1 VVDTKLK
8 NIKKA
13 NVNDTF
19 IKIVPLAL
27 ILLIVPMIVYLKEI
41 TLKGAITEFNA
52 STSVYDFF
60 SYYKVLWLIVFTVSS
75 ILFVSCYV
83 YAKKLK
89 FKLSF
94 GFIPLFVYYLFVFL
108 STSYSKYHEVA
119 LNGFTDRY
127 EGFWVISC
135 YVIICFIAAHFITY
149 EKDIKLLFGAL
160 IVCATFLCILGI
172 SQFFDFDFLQMD
184 FFKKL
189 MLPSEAHKLA
199 DSLNFKF
206 PTRYIYLTLFNPNY
220 VGSFCAVV
228 LPISVVILLFTKKVY
243 TKIFF
248 GILSS
253 LILVN
258 LIGSRS
264 SAGYVGV
271 LITVLFL
278 IVLLRRKI
286 LKYWIPILALVI
298 CCSGVLIY
306 INQSYSGL
314 IVNEVRGFLP
324 QKQAPI
330 VYADGDNRYITDMT
344 IDKNNMTIYV
354 GATPLTIKF
363 NSKDK
368 ALSFLDDTGKDVT
381 VMKSPDDDALLT
393 FDSPKY
399 LGLSIKIIKSILEVS
414 ATNTKYYVYLDNTG
428 SFKLLNSASKP
439 VDIVNPPSF
448 GFEGYERWAS
458 SRGYIWSRSIPLLK
472 DTLVLGHGPDTYA
485 LYFPQ
490 NDFHGKIKSFSI
502 PNILV
507 DKPHNMYLQMAI
519 NTGVVSLIAFLVF
532 VLWYI
537 GSSFRLYF
545 RPKKSESFYYMS
557 GAACVLS
564 VIGFLVSGL
573 ANDSNVN
580 ISPIFWI
587 LLGTGFACNRLYKK
601 ELLVAD
607 TNSVDK
613 LPTSSESSKK
623 PSISPVKN

>member
-1 VVDTKLK
+1 VVDIKLK
-8 NIKKA
+8 NFKKA
-13 NVNDTF
+13 DVNDTF
-19 IKIVPLAL
+19 IKIIPLAL
-27 ILLIVPMIVYLKEI
+27 ILLIVPMIVYLKEVI
-41 TLKGAITEFNA
+41 LKGAVTEFNA

-60 SYYKVLWLIVFTVSS
+60 SYYKVLWLLVFSVSS
-75 ILFVSCYV
+75 ILFASFYA

-108 STSYSKYHEVA
+108 STSYSEYHEVA
-119 LNGFTDRY
+119 LNGFTDRF

-149 EKDIKLLFGAL
+149 KKDIKLLFGAL
-160 IVCATFLCILGI
+160 IICTTLLCILGI
-172 SQFFDFDFLQMD
+172 SQFFGFDFLQMD

-199 DSLNFKF
+199 DSLSFKF

-220 VGSFCAVV
+220 VGSFCAMV
-228 LPISVVILLFTKKVY
+228 LPISVVILLFTKKIYV
-243 TKIFF
+243 K
-248 GILSS
+248 ILSGVLS
-253 LILVN
+253 GLILVN

-264 SAGYVGV
+264 SAGYIGV

-278 IVLLRRKI
+278 IVLLRKKI

-298 CCSGVLIY
+298 FCSGVLIY

-314 IVNEVRGFLP
+314 ISNEVRGFLP
-324 QKQAPI
+324 QKQSPI
-330 VYADGDNRYITDMT
+330 VYKDRENKYITDMT
-344 IDKNNMTIYV
+344 IDKNIMTIYMGDIFLNV
-354 GATPLTIKF
+354 KF
-363 NSKDK
+363 NSQDK
-368 ALSFLDDTGKDVT
+368 TLSFLDDTGKDVT
-381 VMKSPDDDALLT
+381 VVKSPSDNTLLT

-399 LGLSIKIIKSILEVS
+399 LGISIKITERIFTITSRNIIYY
-414 ATNTKYYVYLDNTG
+414 ATLDDTG
-428 SFKLLNSASKP
+428 IFKFLNQIGKP
-439 VDIVNPPSF
+439 ADIVHPAYV
-448 GFEGYERWAS
+448 GFEGYEKWAS

-472 DTLVLGHGPDTYA
+472 DTIILGHGPDTYA

-490 NDFHGKIKSFSI
+490 NDFKGKVLSFNT
-502 PNILV
+502 PYILV

-545 RPKKSESFYYMS
+545 KPKKDDSFYYIAGS
-557 GAACVLS
+557 ACVLS

-587 LLGTGFACNRLYKK
+587 MLGIGFACNRLYKK
-601 ELLVAD
+601 ELLIVVQGS
-607 TNSVDK
+607 SVETPATIK
-613 LPTSSESSKK
+613 PSKK
-623 PSISPVKN
+623 PLKK